1 MLKNEIIIINTSGP
15 LRNYMKRR
23 PSHYA
28 EILSQ
33 HNRVINISWVKRK
46 EKAKFAANKPKWE
59 EQIFFRLP
67 GTRFK
72 IIQGFNHI
80 FYKRHVRKVIEQ
92 LPQPPVIWHFYS
104 GNFDLYKDI
113 GCKLSVLEICD
124 DTPEFF
130 ADDPEK
136 YEEVKKNE
144 NRMIQ
149 HVDVV
154 FTISDYLQEKRA
166 KLRPDIEVIRN
177 GVVLEDFSGVHSLEK
192 QARDELFLLKPPI
205 IGYTGAISHWFDF
218 DLVEQ
223 AANRLPGVNFVF
235 VGRIIPENRSTV
247 NELKKKENISF
258 PGEKDYRDLPHYVKY
273 FDVTLIPFKMN
284 ELIKS
289 VNPIKLYE
297 YLAAGKP
304 VISTPLP
311 EIIRYKKKGVI
322 EIIDD
327 PGSIAKAVKMILANW
342 DEDKRDI
349 CLKIAQENTWQ
360 ERVNQACRIIARKM
374 EL

>member
-1 MLKNEIIIINTSGP
+1 MLKNEILIINTSGP

-33 HNRVINISWVKRK
+33 HNRVINISWVKRI
-46 EKAKFAANKPKWE
+46 EKAKFTANKPKWE

-67 GTRFK
+67 GTRFRVIHRLNTFLYK
-72 IIQGFNHI
+72 MHI
-80 FYKRHVRKVIEQ
+80 KRFIKS
-92 LPQPPVIWHFYS
+92 LPHQPILWHFYS

-113 GCKLSVLEICD
+113 DCKLSVLEICD

-130 ADDPEK
+130 AGDLEK
-136 YEEVKKNE
+136 CEEVKKNE
-144 NRMIQ
+144 NRMTQ

-154 FTISDYLQEKRA
+154 FTISEYLQEKRA

-177 GVVLEDFSGVHSLEK
+177 GVVVEDFSGVHSLEK
-192 QARDELFLLKPPI
+192 QVRDELFLLKPPI
-205 IGYTGAISHWFDF
+205 VGYTGAISLWFDF

-223 AANRLPGVNFVF
+223 AARQLPEVNFVF

-247 NELKKKENISF
+247 IELNKKENIF
-258 PGEKDYRDLPHYVKY
+258 FLGEKDYQDLPHYLKY
-273 FDVTLIPFKMN
+273 FDVTLIPFKIN

-304 VISTPLP
+304 VVSTPLP
-311 EIIRYKKKGVI
+311 EVIRYKKKGII

-327 PGSIAKAVKMILANW
+327 PVSFAKVFKMILANW
-342 DEDKRDI
+342 DDDKRGI
-349 CLKIAQENTWQ
+349 CLKIAQDNTWQ
-360 ERVNQACRIIARKM
+360 KRVSQACSIIEKK
-374 EL
+374 LD